1 MKRHAPSS
9 TVQSIPVGVPG
20 PKRQRIATGKLPAKR
35 LERLL
40 CSKEPSHDFNLLK
53 PLEQQSLFH
62 YLFGEYKN
70 LRRCSELFEKHCPK
84 ADRTVVLHNRE
95 RIPQRTANALLK
107 RSRFDWSYA
116 DDSFVPED
124 DIEWCSFARFRLT
137 TPQQSLQLEVCTS
150 GDERRK
156 HAVEKSFFLH
166 QAISSQLLYYR
177 LAVVF
182 GMPEPVT
189 TDGYKTCWSVVL
201 QFRDKTGRLELSD
214 SKGGAWAAFCG
225 SEDASKAALWLL
237 GWIVSDQVP
246 HTYDGVLAGCI

>member
-1 MKRHAPSS
+1 MKRYALSS
-9 TVQSIPVGVPG
+9 TVESIPDSVPA
-20 PKRQRIATGKLPAKR
+20 PKRQRIAPGEPPAKQ

-40 CSKEPSHDFNLLK
+40 CSKKPSHDFNLLGT
-53 PLEQQSLFH
+53 QQQQLLFS
-62 YLFGEYKN
+62 YLLGEYQH
-70 LRRCSELFEKHCPK
+70 LRNYLHESHCPE
-84 ADRTVVLHNRE
+84 ADRAVVLHNRDRFSQEAADTLLE
-95 RIPQRTANALLK
+95 RPRI
-107 RSRFDWSYA
+107 DWSYA
-116 DDSFVPED
+116 DDSFEPVER
-124 DIEWCSFARFRLT
+124 IRWCSFDLFRPSA
-137 TPQQSLQLEVCTS
+137 PQQSLQLEVCTS

-166 QAISSQLLYYR
+166 DAISSQLLYYR

-182 GMPEPVT
+182 GMPEPVI
-189 TDGYKTCWSVVL
+189 TDEYKTCWSVVL

-246 HTYDGVLAGCI
+246 HTYDGVCDI